1 MRTIN
6 GKLELSTK
14 KEAWVQLN
22 PYQVIGNTPV
32 EFTPRDLFLGEVLKV
47 DNGHIKIVGFGGA
60 GLFGKDSYS
69 WMWIKIKEV
78 KRKLKNPNR
87 FYF

>member
-1 MRTIN
+1 
-6 GKLELSTK
+6 
-14 KEAWVQLN
+14 
-22 PYQVIGNTPV
+22 
-32 EFTPRDLFLGEVLKV
+32 LGEVLKV